1 MTVTVQSV
9 TGSPVETG
17 YVVDYSF
24 EGTSNGYLTQKY
36 QRLVLAGRLHGTQLD
51 VTYAEAGTSAF
62 GDKTGLAA
70 TEGATEYRGVLSKEL
85 GGLT

>member
-1 MTVTVQSV
+1 M
-9 TGSPVETG
+9 
-17 YVVDYSF
+17 DYSF

-62 GDKTGLAA
+62 GDKMGLAA
-70 TEGATEYRGVLSKEL
+70 TEGAAEYRGTLSKA
-85 GGLT
+85 